1 MMLSNVFP
9 HHFGRLKVVNLNNP
23 RALNFTRNKASSTLK
38 FHSDILK
45 EFEPVGK
52 RAKIILFGSLARGD
66 YRLDSDID
74 LAIITKDKSLMKLSS
89 SIADKILAEYGKL
102 VSLKFIDE
110 EDFDKLKIPLKDVIK
125 RGMVIYNGGRR

>member
-1 MMLSNVFP
+1 M
-9 HHFGRLKVVNLNNP
+9 
-23 RALNFTRNKASSTLK
+23 LK
-38 FHSDILK
+38 FHKEILK

-52 RAKIILFGSLARGD
+52 HAKIILFGSLAKGN

-102 VSLKFIDE
+102 VSLKFISE
-110 EDFDKLKIPLKDVIK
+110 EDIVKKKTPLIDEIK
-125 RGMVIYNGGRR
+125 SGTVIYNGRKR